1 MRVAV
6 LIVRAAADDGV
17 LRLRLVQQAVARG
30 GMAAVVAGLD
40 DVAADVFAR
49 VEHVR
54 LALVLG
60 VAGEEEGVA
69 AVVHAQDEALVV
81 DVAVVLLRAEDGHGR
96 AAEGERIAHVR
107 HSDGEVCRL
116 GCAHDA
122 LLQSGLINAVCGEI
136 KNLFSV
142 YEAIEYTESTK
153 RALAQ
158 IIKAL
163 PKYQEQLDAVVKKY
177 GKPSTK

>member
-1 MRVAV
+1 MKEIKAMDKVYLEEFDVYVNPYLTYAQIQAIVNGVKSLDSWAEREQNIGMCV
-6 LIVRAAADDGV
+6 LAFATDIPTEK
-17 LRLRLVQQAVARG
+17 LE
-30 GMAAVVAGLD
+30 
-40 DVAADVFAR
+40 DV
-49 VEHVR
+49 
-54 LALVLG
+54 G
-60 VAGEEEGVA
+60 
-69 AVVHAQDEALVV
+69 
-81 DVAVVLLRAEDGHGR
+81 
-96 AAEGERIAHVR
+96 
-107 HSDGEVCRL
+107 
-116 GCAHDA
+116 HDA

>member
-1 MRVAV
+1 MKEIKAMDKVYLEEFDVYVNPYLTYAQIQAIVNGVKSLDSWAEREQNIDMCV
-6 LIVRAAADDGV
+6 LA
-17 LRLRLVQQAVARG
+17 
-30 GMAAVVAGLD
+30 
-40 DVAADVFAR
+40 FATDIPT
-49 VEHVR
+49 EK
-54 LALVLG
+54 LEELG
-60 VAGEEEGVA
+60 
-69 AVVHAQDEALVV
+69 
-81 DVAVVLLRAEDGHGR
+81 
-96 AAEGERIAHVR
+96 
-107 HSDGEVCRL
+107 
-116 GCAHDA
+116 HDA
-122 LLQSGLINAVCGEI
+122 LLQSGLIDAVCGEI

>member
-1 MRVAV
+1 MKEIKAMDKVYLEEYDVHVNPYLTYAQIQA
-6 LIVRAAADDGV
+6 IVNGV
-17 LRLRLVQQAVARG
+17 K
-30 GMAAVVAGLD
+30 GLD
-40 DVAADVFAR
+40 GWAEREQNIDMCVLAFATDIPT
-49 VEHVR
+49 EK
-54 LALVLG
+54 LEELG
-60 VAGEEEGVA
+60 
-69 AVVHAQDEALVV
+69 
-81 DVAVVLLRAEDGHGR
+81 
-96 AAEGERIAHVR
+96 
-107 HSDGEVCRL
+107 
-116 GCAHDA
+116 HDA

-177 GKPSTK
+177 GNLTKK

>member
-1 MRVAV
+1 MKEIKAMDKVYLEEYDVHVNPYLTYAQIQA
-6 LIVRAAADDGV
+6 IVNGV
-17 LRLRLVQQAVARG
+17 K
-30 GMAAVVAGLD
+30 GLD
-40 DVAADVFAR
+40 NWAERAQNIDMCVLAFATDIPT
-49 VEHVR
+49 EK
-54 LALVLG
+54 LEELG
-60 VAGEEEGVA
+60 
-69 AVVHAQDEALVV
+69 
-81 DVAVVLLRAEDGHGR
+81 
-96 AAEGERIAHVR
+96 
-107 HSDGEVCRL
+107 
-116 GCAHDA
+116 HDA

-177 GKPSTK
+177 GNLTTK

>member
-1 MRVAV
+1 MKDIKAMDKVYLEEYDVYVNPYLTYAQIQA
-6 LIVRAAADDGV
+6 IVNGV
-17 LRLRLVQQAVARG
+17 K
-30 GMAAVVAGLD
+30 GLD
-40 DVAADVFAR
+40 SWAEREQNIDMCVLAFATDIPT
-49 VEHVR
+49 EK
-54 LALVLG
+54 LEELG
-60 VAGEEEGVA
+60 
-69 AVVHAQDEALVV
+69 
-81 DVAVVLLRAEDGHGR
+81 
-96 AAEGERIAHVR
+96 
-107 HSDGEVCRL
+107 
-116 GCAHDA
+116 HDA

-163 PKYQEQLDAVVKKY
+163 PKYQEQFDAVVKKY

>member
-1 MRVAV
+1 MKEIKAMDKVYLEEYDVYVNPYLTYAQIQA
-6 LIVRAAADDGV
+6 IVNGV
-17 LRLRLVQQAVARG
+17 K
-30 GMAAVVAGLD
+30 GLD
-40 DVAADVFAR
+40 SWAEREQNIDMCVLAFATDIPT
-49 VEHVR
+49 EK
-54 LALVLG
+54 L
-60 VAGEEEGVA
+60 EEVG
-69 AVVHAQDEALVV
+69 
-81 DVAVVLLRAEDGHGR
+81 
-96 AAEGERIAHVR
+96 
-107 HSDGEVCRL
+107 
-116 GCAHDA
+116 HDA

>member
-1 MRVAV
+1 MKEIKAMDKVYLEEFDVYVNPYLTYAQIQA
-6 LIVRAAADDGV
+6 IVNGV
-17 LRLRLVQQAVARG
+17 K
-30 GMAAVVAGLD
+30 GLD
-40 DVAADVFAR
+40 SWAEREQNIDMCVLAFATDIPTEKLEELGHDV
-49 VEHVR
+49 
-54 LALVLG
+54 
-60 VAGEEEGVA
+60 
-69 AVVHAQDEALVV
+69 
-81 DVAVVLLRAEDGHGR
+81 
-96 AAEGERIAHVR
+96 
-107 HSDGEVCRL
+107 
-116 GCAHDA
+116 

>member
-1 MRVAV
+1 MKEIKAMDKVYLEEYDVYVNPYLTYAQIQAIVNGIKSLDSWAEREQNIDMCV
-6 LIVRAAADDGV
+6 LA
-17 LRLRLVQQAVARG
+17 
-30 GMAAVVAGLD
+30 
-40 DVAADVFAR
+40 FATDIPT
-49 VEHVR
+49 EK
-54 LALVLG
+54 LEELG
-60 VAGEEEGVA
+60 
-69 AVVHAQDEALVV
+69 
-81 DVAVVLLRAEDGHGR
+81 
-96 AAEGERIAHVR
+96 
-107 HSDGEVCRL
+107 
-116 GCAHDA
+116 HDA

>member
-1 MRVAV
+1 MREIKAMDKVYLEEYDVYVNPYLTYAKIQAIVNGVKSLDSWAEREQNIDMCV
-6 LIVRAAADDGV
+6 LA
-17 LRLRLVQQAVARG
+17 
-30 GMAAVVAGLD
+30 
-40 DVAADVFAR
+40 FATDIPTDK
-49 VEHVR
+49 
-54 LALVLG
+54 L
-60 VAGEEEGVA
+60 EEVG
-69 AVVHAQDEALVV
+69 
-81 DVAVVLLRAEDGHGR
+81 
-96 AAEGERIAHVR
+96 
-107 HSDGEVCRL
+107 
-116 GCAHDA
+116 HDA

>member
-1 MRVAV
+1 MKEIKAIEPKNLEEYDVHVNPYLTYAQIQA
-6 LIVRAAADDGV
+6 IVNGV
-17 LRLRLVQQAVARG
+17 K
-30 GMAAVVAGLD
+30 GLD
-40 DVAADVFAR
+40 GWAEREQNIDMCVLAFATDIPT
-49 VEHVR
+49 EK
-54 LALVLG
+54 LEELG
-60 VAGEEEGVA
+60 
-69 AVVHAQDEALVV
+69 
-81 DVAVVLLRAEDGHGR
+81 
-96 AAEGERIAHVR
+96 
-107 HSDGEVCRL
+107 
-116 GCAHDA
+116 HDA

>member
-1 MRVAV
+1 MKEIKAMDKVYLEEFDVYVNPYLTYAQIQAIVNGVKSLDSWAEREQNIDMCV
-6 LIVRAAADDGV
+6 LAFATDIPTEKLEELGH
-17 LRLRLVQQAVARG
+17 
-30 GMAAVVAGLD
+30 
-40 DVAADVFAR
+40 DV
-49 VEHVR
+49 
-54 LALVLG
+54 
-60 VAGEEEGVA
+60 
-69 AVVHAQDEALVV
+69 
-81 DVAVVLLRAEDGHGR
+81 
-96 AAEGERIAHVR
+96 
-107 HSDGEVCRL
+107 
-116 GCAHDA
+116 

>member
-1 MRVAV
+1 MKEIKAMDKVYLEEFDVYVNPYLTYAQIQAIVNGVKSLDSWAEREQNIDMCV
-6 LIVRAAADDGV
+6 LA
-17 LRLRLVQQAVARG
+17 
-30 GMAAVVAGLD
+30 
-40 DVAADVFAR
+40 FATDIPT
-49 VEHVR
+49 EK
-54 LALVLG
+54 L
-60 VAGEEEGVA
+60 EEMG
-69 AVVHAQDEALVV
+69 
-81 DVAVVLLRAEDGHGR
+81 
-96 AAEGERIAHVR
+96 
-107 HSDGEVCRL
+107 
-116 GCAHDA
+116 HDA

>member
-1 MRVAV
+1 MKEIKAMDKVYLEEFDVYVNPYLTYAQIQAIVNGVKSLDSWAEREQNIDMCV
-6 LIVRAAADDGV
+6 LA
-17 LRLRLVQQAVARG
+17 
-30 GMAAVVAGLD
+30 
-40 DVAADVFAR
+40 FATDIPT
-49 VEHVR
+49 EK
-54 LALVLG
+54 L
-60 VAGEEEGVA
+60 EEFG
-69 AVVHAQDEALVV
+69 
-81 DVAVVLLRAEDGHGR
+81 
-96 AAEGERIAHVR
+96 
-107 HSDGEVCRL
+107 
-116 GCAHDA
+116 HDA

-163 PKYQEQLDAVVKKY
+163 PKYQEQIDAVVKKY

>member
-1 MRVAV
+1 MKEIKAMDKVYLEEYDVYVNPYLTYAQIQAIVNGVKSLDSWAEREQNIDMCV
-6 LIVRAAADDGV
+6 LA
-17 LRLRLVQQAVARG
+17 
-30 GMAAVVAGLD
+30 
-40 DVAADVFAR
+40 FATDIPT
-49 VEHVR
+49 EK
-54 LALVLG
+54 LEELG
-60 VAGEEEGVA
+60 
-69 AVVHAQDEALVV
+69 
-81 DVAVVLLRAEDGHGR
+81 
-96 AAEGERIAHVR
+96 
-107 HSDGEVCRL
+107 
-116 GCAHDA
+116 HDA

-177 GKPSTK
+177 GNLTKK

>member
-1 MRVAV
+1 MKEIKEMDKVYLEEFDVYVNPYLTYAQIQAIVNGVKSLDSWAEREQNIDMCV
-6 LIVRAAADDGV
+6 LA
-17 LRLRLVQQAVARG
+17 
-30 GMAAVVAGLD
+30 
-40 DVAADVFAR
+40 FATDIPT
-49 VEHVR
+49 EK
-54 LALVLG
+54 LEELG
-60 VAGEEEGVA
+60 
-69 AVVHAQDEALVV
+69 
-81 DVAVVLLRAEDGHGR
+81 
-96 AAEGERIAHVR
+96 
-107 HSDGEVCRL
+107 
-116 GCAHDA
+116 HDA
-122 LLQSGLINAVCGEI
+122 LLQSGLISAVCGEI

>member
-1 MRVAV
+1 MKEIKAMDKVYLEEYDVYVNPYLTYAQIQAIVNGVKSLDSWAEREQNIDMCV
-6 LIVRAAADDGV
+6 LA
-17 LRLRLVQQAVARG
+17 
-30 GMAAVVAGLD
+30 
-40 DVAADVFAR
+40 FATDIPT
-49 VEHVR
+49 EK
-54 LALVLG
+54 LEELG
-60 VAGEEEGVA
+60 
-69 AVVHAQDEALVV
+69 
-81 DVAVVLLRAEDGHGR
+81 
-96 AAEGERIAHVR
+96 
-107 HSDGEVCRL
+107 
-116 GCAHDA
+116 HDA

-153 RALAQ
+153 RALTQ

>member
-1 MRVAV
+1 MKEIKAIELEYLEEYDVHVNPYLTYAQIQA
-6 LIVRAAADDGV
+6 IVNGV
-17 LRLRLVQQAVARG
+17 K
-30 GMAAVVAGLD
+30 GLD
-40 DVAADVFAR
+40 GWAEREQNIDMCVLAFATDIPT
-49 VEHVR
+49 EK
-54 LALVLG
+54 LEELG
-60 VAGEEEGVA
+60 
-69 AVVHAQDEALVV
+69 
-81 DVAVVLLRAEDGHGR
+81 
-96 AAEGERIAHVR
+96 
-107 HSDGEVCRL
+107 
-116 GCAHDA
+116 HDA

-177 GKPSTK
+177 GNLTTK

>member
-1 MRVAV
+1 MKEIKAMDKVYLEEYDIYVNPYLTYAQIQA
-6 LIVRAAADDGV
+6 IVNGV
-17 LRLRLVQQAVARG
+17 K
-30 GMAAVVAGLD
+30 GLD
-40 DVAADVFAR
+40 SWAEREQNIDMCVLAFATDIPT
-49 VEHVR
+49 EK
-54 LALVLG
+54 LEELG
-60 VAGEEEGVA
+60 
-69 AVVHAQDEALVV
+69 
-81 DVAVVLLRAEDGHGR
+81 
-96 AAEGERIAHVR
+96 
-107 HSDGEVCRL
+107 
-116 GCAHDA
+116 HDA

-177 GKPSTK
+177 GNLTKK

>member
-1 MRVAV
+1 MKEIKAMDKVYLEEYDVYVNPYLTYAQIQA
-6 LIVRAAADDGV
+6 IVNGV
-17 LRLRLVQQAVARG
+17 K
-30 GMAAVVAGLD
+30 GLD
-40 DVAADVFAR
+40 SWSEREQNIDMCVLAFATDIPT
-49 VEHVR
+49 EK
-54 LALVLG
+54 LEELG
-60 VAGEEEGVA
+60 
-69 AVVHAQDEALVV
+69 
-81 DVAVVLLRAEDGHGR
+81 
-96 AAEGERIAHVR
+96 
-107 HSDGEVCRL
+107 
-116 GCAHDA
+116 HDA